1 MNIKKGLVLRKVGDS
16 YMVIPVGE
24 MSKHFH
30 GMIKLNSTAADVWQ
44 LISEGR
50 SGEEVATIIADKYNV
65 SLVKA
70 LSDVAALIQQMRDNN
85 FIED

>member
-1 MNIKKGLVLRKVGDS
+1 MKIKEGLVLRKVGDS
-16 YMVIPVGE
+16 YMVVPVGE
-24 MSKHFH
+24 MSKQFH

-44 LISEGR
+44 LVAEGN
-50 SGEEVATIIADKYNV
+50 SGEQVATKIADKYDI

-70 LSDVAALIQQMRDNN
+70 LSDVAALIQQMRENG